1 MTAAAIM
8 PGRKFR
14 VPEPEGRR
22 TFQPVRR
29 GSRWTNYRE
38 KWPTL
43 TRKEA
48 NLRIF
53 ALEQYQATLRKPGQ
67 RVGAQGTISDG
78 AVRLFKLFCN
88 MAVKNRGRV
97 EPSVQWLASAR
108 VLNRPMKVIHAW
120 KAQLQEHGFLDWDRR
135 YVETGRDGIRGPQVA
150 QTSNAY
156 ITKLPQVALEL
167 VKAIRKG
174 MGLDAEPRAVSEAE
188 LAVLSPTE
196 RRKADRLAEQ
206 AAEGRDRLAQSLAA
220 LEARLTDTRPP
231 DRPG

>member
-1 MTAAAIM
+1 MTAAVL
-8 PGRKFR
+8 PGREFR
-14 VPEPEGRR
+14 APEPESRR

-29 GSRWTNYRE
+29 GSRWTNHRE

-67 RVGAQGTISDG
+67 RVGAEGTISDG

-88 MAVKNRGRV
+88 MAVKHRGRV
-97 EPSVQWLASAR
+97 DPSVQWLASAR
-108 VLNRPMKVIHAW
+108 VMNRPMKVIHAW
-120 KAQLQEHGFLDWDRR
+120 KAQLQEHGFLDWTRR
-135 YVETGRDGIRGPQVA
+135 YVETGQPGVRGPQVA

-156 ITKLPQVALEL
+156 VTKLPRKALDL
-167 VKAIRKG
+167 VKAIRKR
-174 MGLDAEPRAVSEAE
+174 MGLDPEPRAVSEAE
-188 LAVLSPTE
+188 KAVMSPTA
-196 RRKADRLAEQ
+196 RRKEDRLTER
-206 AAEGRDRLAQSLAA
+206 AAEERERLGAALDA
-220 LEARLTDTRPP
+220 LEAKRAAVRPP